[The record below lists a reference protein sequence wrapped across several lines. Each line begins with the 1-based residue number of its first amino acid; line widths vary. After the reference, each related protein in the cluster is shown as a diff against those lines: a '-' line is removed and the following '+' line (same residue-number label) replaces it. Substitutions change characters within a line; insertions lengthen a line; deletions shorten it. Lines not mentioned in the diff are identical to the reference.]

1 MTERYKKIR
10 AFLLNMVDGLSTE
23 QLNLVPAGFNNNII
37 WHLGHVVA
45 TQQGVTYLKSGREVR
60 IPQEIYN
67 EFKTGTKPERPYST
81 EEIDNIKSLFFSTLD
96 IFREDLENKYFEGY
110 VPFSTRYGVELTNIE
125 MVTEFLPYHEGL
137 HIGFVNALKRIVTQ
151 QT

>member
-10 AFLLNMVDGLSTE
+10 AFMLNMVDGLTTE
-23 QLNLVPAGFNNNII
+23 QLNLVPAGFNNNIV

-45 TQQGVTYLKSGREVR
+45 AQQGVTYLKSGRELRV
-60 IPQEIYN
+60 PQHIFD
-67 EFKTGTKPERPYST
+67 EFKGGTKPERFYSA

-96 IFREDLENKYFEGY
+96 TFKEDLDNNYFKDY
-110 VPFSTRYGVELTNIE
+110 VPFTTRYGVELSNIE

-137 HIGFVNALKRIVTQ
+137 HIGFVSALKKLVTQ
-151 QT
+151 